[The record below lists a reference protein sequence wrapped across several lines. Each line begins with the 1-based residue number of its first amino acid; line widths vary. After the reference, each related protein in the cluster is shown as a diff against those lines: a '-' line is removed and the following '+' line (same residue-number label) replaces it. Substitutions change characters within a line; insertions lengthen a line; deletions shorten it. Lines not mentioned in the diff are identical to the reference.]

1 MRVPFNNRTI
11 TDRTYYMELRGE
23 MFIPHDSEI
32 EELFAS
38 LLRIGTSIGYNQ
50 NSKWRYQLKGYFEA
64 GRNTLEDERKVSM
77 F

>member
-1 MRVPFNNRTI
+1 M
-11 TDRTYYMELRGE
+11 DLSGE
-23 MFIPHDSEI
+23 VFLPHDKEI

-38 LLRIGTSIGYNQ
+38 LMRIGLNIAYNQ
-50 NSKWRYQLKGYFEA
+50 NSKWRYQLTGYFEA